1 MADPVK
7 PSRRYESPLRREQA
21 SATRVEILRAA
32 EVLFLRD
39 GYGATTMSA
48 IAKEAGVAL
57 KTVYVAFE
65 TKGGLLRALWNARL
79 RGPDD
84 VAHMSH
90 HPGVREALDAPDP
103 EQVLRLNARNSRLG
117 KERVGML
124 ADVIRAAA
132 PLDGDIGLLWQRINA
147 EYHANQRAFVERL
160 SATHALAKELDVDR
174 ATDIL
179 WTINHPSTWHLLVA
193 LRGWTADEYER
204 WAADTAC
211 EQLLAGHRPVPAD
224 RPRDRGA

>member
-1 MADPVK
+1 VSDSVK
-7 PSRRYESPLRREQA
+7 PPRRYESPLRREQA

-65 TKGGLLRALWNARL
+65 TKAGVLRALWNARL
-79 RGPDD
+79 RERDD
-84 VAHMSH
+84 VPHMSR
-90 HPGVREALDAPDP
+90 HPGVRAALDAPDP
-103 EQVLRLNARNSRLG
+103 EHVLRLNARNSRLG
-117 KERVGML
+117 KARIGML

-132 PLDGDIGLLWQRINA
+132 PLDADIDMLWQRINT
-147 EYHANQRAFVERL
+147 EYHGNQRAVVERL
-160 SATHALAKELDVDR
+160 SAAGALAPELDVDR

-179 WTINHPSTWHLLVA
+179 WTINHPSTWHLLTA
-193 LRGWTADEYER
+193 LRGWTADDYER
-204 WAADTAC
+204 WAADAAC
-211 EQLLAGHRPVPAD
+211 EQLLHRPPPA
-224 RPRDRGA
+224 